1 MKERPHDLDVPAATR
16 IARLGLA
23 LFRLVNGNALRASW
37 FWTVAGKPHIPN
49 HAVLHDAS
57 NFNNLA
63 GGHCG

>member
-1 MKERPHDLDVPAATR
+1 
-16 IARLGLA
+16 LA